1 MSNPGK
7 ENRAG
12 REERGRRRHRKI
24 WWGVLLAAL
33 ALAGAWGC
41 YRWMPR
47 KARRVDGRLRVAVC
61 QYDSRP
67 GEYRWNVDHA
77 LRYAEEAADAG
88 AGVIILPEYSFCT
101 VADTVEGRAFFE
113 MRHAMPWIGARLG
126 RFCRRN
132 RCYLIANVSHE
143 PRGTDPL
150 QPWRRNRTLV
160 FDPRGRVVATY
171 DKRFTAA
178 LDEFCHVGGGAA
190 DQPAVD
196 LDFGRVG
203 LMICKDT
210 SYPKRFKHQYRGV
223 DLIIAQFGHITDWT
237 ESPDDPPWLSND
249 MDTVYEDFPDIGR
262 DVCRRFACPAVFANK
277 TGLEPIGVYAGG
289 SCAVA
294 PDGEIVA
301 SASFG
306 GDILFVDFE
315 LDENGRIVRDA
326 APIPVEM
333 PVDS

>member
-1 MSNPGK
+1 MPNSG
-7 ENRAG
+7 EETRAG
-12 REERGRRRHRKI
+12 TDGRGRRTCRRTRWI
-24 WWGVLLAAL
+24 VPLAVLAAL
-33 ALAGAWGC
+33 AAVWACHLWL
-41 YRWMPR
+41 PR
-47 KARRVDGRLRVAVC
+47 KAKRVDGRLRVAAC

-113 MRHAMPWIGARLG
+113 IRHAMRWLKPRLG
-126 RFCRRN
+126 RFCRRH
-132 RCYLIANVSHE
+132 RCYLIVNIPFE

-171 DKRFTAA
+171 DKRFAAA
-178 LDEFCHVGGGAA
+178 LDVFCHVGEGEV
-190 DQPAVD
+190 QPPVE

-210 SYPKRFKHQYRGV
+210 SFLKRFGNYQGV
-223 DLIIAQFGHITDWT
+223 DLITGQFGHITDWT
-237 ESPDDPPWLSND
+237 KSENDPLWLSND
-249 MDTVYEDFPDIGR
+249 MDTADEDFPEIGQELGA
-262 DVCRRFACPAVFANK
+262 RFQCPAVFANK
-277 TGLEPIGVYAGG
+277 TGLEPVGVYTGG

-294 PDGEIVA
+294 PDGGIVA
-301 SASFG
+301 RAGFG
-306 GDILFVDFE
+306 GGILYVDFE
-315 LDENGRIVRDA
+315 LDENGRIRRGA
-326 APIPVEM
+326 APIPVDE
-333 PVDS
+333 PSDS